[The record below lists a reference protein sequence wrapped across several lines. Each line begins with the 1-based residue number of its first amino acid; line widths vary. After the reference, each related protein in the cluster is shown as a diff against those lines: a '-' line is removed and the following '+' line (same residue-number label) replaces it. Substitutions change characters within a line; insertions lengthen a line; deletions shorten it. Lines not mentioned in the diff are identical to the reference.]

1 MTFMYTLLLTEFS
14 EVGIF
19 SQAGAKSCLGALFVA
34 ILNHGHCRA
43 EKKKNNNFNLS
54 LSVIWWKKN
63 KKQLTFTWNDLGI
76 LAHF

>member
-1 MTFMYTLLLTEFS
+1 MQNHFMTFMYTLLLTEFS

-43 EKKKNNNFNLS
+43 EKKKNNDFNLPV
-54 LSVIWWKKN
+54 LSGEKKTKN
-63 KKQLTFTWNDLGI
+63 N
-76 LAHF
+76 